1 MNIIFFVDRFSADY
15 CLETKSGT
23 KIIINAEMNMDDLYD
38 LADEICSKTKNND
51 WSNLKEFINALEK
64 Q

>member
-1 MNIIFFVDRFSADY
+1 M
-15 CLETKSGT
+15 ETKSGT
-23 KIIINAEMNMDDLYD
+23 KIIIQAEMNMDDLYD

-51 WSNLKEFINALEK
+51 WSNFKEFINALEK